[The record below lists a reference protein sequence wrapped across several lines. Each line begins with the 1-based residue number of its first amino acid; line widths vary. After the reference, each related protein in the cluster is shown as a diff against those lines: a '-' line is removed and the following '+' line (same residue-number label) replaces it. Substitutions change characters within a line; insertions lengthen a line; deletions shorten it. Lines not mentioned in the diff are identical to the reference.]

1 MIVVSQIAL
10 SLDDE
15 AFSRGGQVQQA
26 GPLIQVIARMLAI
39 PASAVNTAEV
49 IRRSIDARRK
59 SNVHFI
65 VTAQVHLATSEQE
78 ERALSLNCVKSDS
91 DSSDVRRL
99 GQMAAAIGEAAFA
112 VHTKSRSVTDAKTDA
127 KASVKESAKET
138 SDVLSIGQVPVN
150 APNSSV
156 CPIVVGCGP
165 AGLFCALYL
174 AYAGARPIVLERGAA
189 VEDRLR
195 AVDIFNAGGPLDAR
209 TNIQFGEGGAGT
221 FSDGKL
227 TTGTKSPLVR
237 QVLSCFVAAGAP
249 GEILWDAKPHI
260 GSDRLPAVVSALRQK
275 IIALGGEVRF
285 EHRLADM
292 SFEEGRLARVSI
304 EDPTGTCYTLP
315 ANHVVIAC
323 GHSARDTFEML
334 HARGL
339 SLEQKP
345 FAMGV
350 RIEHPQQLINK
361 AQWGKA
367 AAHPALGAA
376 DYKLAV
382 HLDNRRSAYTFCM
395 CPGGTVVC
403 AASEAGGVVTNGM
416 SNYAR
421 DGKNANAALL
431 VNVDPSDL
439 QSDDVLAGMHLQ
451 RHIEQAVYQA
461 VLAAGGSAYQAPAQS
476 VGAFLKREKDIQF
489 PHDSR
494 GEHICAPT
502 YARGVVACDL
512 HDIFPRFITDALK
525 QALPLLDRK
534 LAGFAH
540 SGAIMTAPETRSS
553 SPVRILRKDDL
564 QARLNQNEKPCGVYP
579 CGEGAG
585 YAGGIMS
592 AAVDG
597 LRVALRLAEDLGR
610 K

>member
-26 GPLIQVIARMLAI
+26 GPLIQIIARMLAI

-65 VTAQVHLATSEQE
+65 VTAQVHLATNEQE
-78 ERALSLNCVKSDS
+78 EQVLSLGCVSRAKSTS
-91 DSSDVRRL
+91 DPFTVHRL
-99 GQMAAAIGEAAFA
+99 GQLATSIGGTAFDSHA
-112 VHTKSRSVTDAKTDA
+112 RSCSVADAKTGA
-127 KASVKESAKET
+127 KADFKEI
-138 SDVLSIGQVPVN
+138 SDTPSIGQVPVN
-150 APNSSV
+150 TSDSSV
-156 CPIVVGCGP
+156 RPIVVGCGP

-195 AVDIFNAGGPLDAR
+195 AVGIFNAGGPLDTR

-260 GSDRLPAVVSALRQK
+260 ESDRLPAVVSALRQK

-451 RHIEQAVYQA
+451 RHIEQAAYQA
-461 VLAAGGSAYQAPAQS
+461 ALAAGGSAYQAPAQS

>member
-26 GPLIQVIARMLAI
+26 GPLIQIIARMLAI

-65 VTAQVHLATSEQE
+65 VTAQVHLATNEQE
-78 ERALSLNCVKSDS
+78 EQVLSLGCVSRAKSTS
-91 DSSDVRRL
+91 DPFTVHRL
-99 GQMAAAIGEAAFA
+99 GQLATSIGGTAFDSHA
-112 VHTKSRSVTDAKTDA
+112 RSCSVADAKTGA
-127 KASVKESAKET
+127 KADFKEI
-138 SDVLSIGQVPVN
+138 SDTPSIGQVPVN
-150 APNSSV
+150 TSDSSV
-156 CPIVVGCGP
+156 RPIVVGCGP

-195 AVDIFNAGGPLDAR
+195 AVGIFNAGGPLDTR

-260 GSDRLPAVVSALRQK
+260 ESDRLPAVVSALRQK

-323 GHSARDTFEML
+323 GQSARDTFEML

-451 RHIEQAVYQA
+451 RHIEQAAYQA
-461 VLAAGGSAYQAPAQS
+461 ALAAGGSAYQAPAQS

>member
-26 GPLIQVIARMLAI
+26 GPLIQIIARMLAI

-65 VTAQVHLATSEQE
+65 VTAQVHLATNEQE
-78 ERALSLNCVKSDS
+78 EQVLSLGCVSRAKSTS
-91 DSSDVRRL
+91 DPFTVHRL
-99 GQMAAAIGEAAFA
+99 GQLATSIGGTAFDSHA
-112 VHTKSRSVTDAKTDA
+112 RSCSVADAKTGA
-127 KASVKESAKET
+127 KADVKEI
-138 SDVLSIGQVPVN
+138 SDTPSIGQVPVN
-150 APNSSV
+150 TSDSSV
-156 CPIVVGCGP
+156 RPIVVGCGP

-195 AVDIFNAGGPLDAR
+195 AVGIFNAGGPLDTR

-249 GEILWDAKPHI
+249 EEILWDAKPHI
-260 GSDRLPAVVSALRQK
+260 GSDCLPAVVAVLRQK
-275 IIALGGEVRF
+275 VIALGGEVRF
-285 EHRLADM
+285 EHRLVDV
-292 SFEEGRLARVSI
+292 SFEAGHLAHVAI
-304 EDPTGTCYTLP
+304 ENPTGEGYTLS
-315 ANHVVIAC
+315 ANHLVIAC

-334 HARGL
+334 HVRGL

-395 CPGGTVVC
+395 CPGGMVVC

-421 DGKNANAALL
+421 DGKNADAALL

-451 RHIEQAVYQA
+451 RHIEQAAYQA
-461 VLAAGGSAYQAPAQS
+461 TLAAGGSAYQAPAQS

-534 LAGFAH
+534 LTGFAN
-540 SGAIMTAPETRSS
+540 SGAIMIAPETRSS

>member
-65 VTAQVHLATSEQE
+65 VTAQVHLATNEQE
-78 ERALSLNCVKSDS
+78 EHRLGQLATSIGGTAFDSHAKSCSVADAKTGAKADVKEISDTPSIGQGLVNTS
-91 DSSDVRRL
+91 DSSVR
-99 GQMAAAIGEAAFA
+99 
-112 VHTKSRSVTDAKTDA
+112 
-127 KASVKESAKET
+127 
-138 SDVLSIGQVPVN
+138 
-150 APNSSV
+150 
-156 CPIVVGCGP
+156 PIVVGCGP

-195 AVDIFNAGGPLDAR
+195 AVDIFNAGGPLDTR

-249 GEILWDAKPHI
+249 EEILWDAKPHI
-260 GSDRLPAVVSALRQK
+260 GSDCLPAVVAVLRQK
-275 IIALGGEVRF
+275 VIALGGEVRF
-285 EHRLADM
+285 ENRLVDV
-292 SFEEGRLARVSI
+292 SFEAGHLARVAI
-304 EDPTGTCYTLP
+304 ENPTGEGYTLP
-315 ANHVVIAC
+315 ANHLVIAC

-334 HARGL
+334 HVRGL

-382 HLDNRRSAYTFCM
+382 HLGNRRSVYTFCVR
-395 CPGGTVVC
+395 VV
-403 AASEAGGVVTNGM
+403 
-416 SNYAR
+416 R
-421 DGKNANAALL
+421 L
-431 VNVDPSDL
+431 
-439 QSDDVLAGMHLQ
+439 
-451 RHIEQAVYQA
+451 
-461 VLAAGGSAYQAPAQS
+461 
-476 VGAFLKREKDIQF
+476 
-489 PHDSR
+489 
-494 GEHICAPT
+494 CAPQVKR
-502 YARGVVACDL
+502 AVW
-512 HDIFPRFITDALK
+512 
-525 QALPLLDRK
+525 
-534 LAGFAH
+534 
-540 SGAIMTAPETRSS
+540 
-553 SPVRILRKDDL
+553 LRM
-564 QARLNQNEKPCGVYP
+564 A
-579 CGEGAG
+579 
-585 YAGGIMS
+585 
-592 AAVDG
+592 
-597 LRVALRLAEDLGR
+597 
-610 K
+610 